1 MEIIELMM
9 MTSNEVQ
16 KKNLLMG
23 EVKWVY
29 LSKARP

>member
-1 MEIIELMM
+1 MEIIELI
-9 MTSNEVQ
+9 MTSIEAQ